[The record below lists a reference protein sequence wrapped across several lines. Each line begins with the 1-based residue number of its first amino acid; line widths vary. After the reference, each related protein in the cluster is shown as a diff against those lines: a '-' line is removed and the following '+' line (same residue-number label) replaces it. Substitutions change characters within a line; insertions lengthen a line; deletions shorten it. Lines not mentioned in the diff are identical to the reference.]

1 MPYWIKPKRLQKA
14 KKLPKT
20 HIVVGHLGI
29 VTVLSKQKF
38 EDSLI
43 STSGGKMCDTR
54 PSPRFSD
61 THHALTYR
69 ERAVSCQEGKINT
82 TC

>member
-20 HIVVGHLGI
+20 HIVVGHFGVI
-29 VTVLSKQKF
+29 TVLSKQKF
-38 EDSLI
+38 KDSLI

-54 PSPRFSD
+54 PSARLSNA
-61 THHALTYR
+61 HHALTCR
-69 ERAVSCQEGKINT
+69 GRAVSCQEAQVNT